1 MHNLPDELI
10 VCIISFIKNKKVMRL
25 VSRKFANII
34 DSIIF
39 HTPTWKIRPSI
50 EDISHLPIRILKI
63 SQIHSEFGERR
74 PPINHL
80 SLSLTHFILDSSFTE
95 ITPNVIS
102 DHPETT
108 FFISTGYLTS
118 RDKVWLSTQPNVKLF
133 TCRRYSINWTMLSS
147 YKDFTF
153 STLTMSHIEMYDKP
167 PDILEFL
174 SDLKIERLVLDD
186 IFPPLDP
193 NKLIKFQNIVHISS
207 QVFERG
213 KIFPLFL
220 INKLAKLETFHCR
233 RKTFMN
239 FSEFKC
245 LHKKSVSIPA
255 LHYWDY
261 VTISNFSFNEYTLS
275 KIFQD
280 NGNNNVYCRIS
291 ILIHLTKDPPKQLQ
305 FLQNTSL

>member
-1 MHNLPDELI
+1 
-10 VCIISFIKNKKVMRL
+10 MRL

-74 PPINHL
+74 PPIRELL
-80 SLSLTHFILDSSFTE
+80 S
-95 ITPNVIS
+95 
-102 DHPETT
+102 
-108 FFISTGYLTS
+108 G
-118 RDKVWLSTQPNVKLF
+118 
-133 TCRRYSINWTMLSS
+133 
-147 YKDFTF
+147 
-153 STLTMSHIEMYDKP
+153 
-167 PDILEFL
+167 LE
-174 SDLKIERLVLDD
+174 IERLVLDD
-186 IFPPLDP
+186 TSRSLDP

-239 FSEFKC
+239 FNEFKC

>member
-1 MHNLPDELI
+1 
-10 VCIISFIKNKKVMRL
+10 MRL

-80 SLSLTHFILDSSFTE
+80 SLALTHFILDSSFTE

-108 FFISTGYLTS
+108 FFISIAYLANCS
-118 RDKVWLSTQPNVKLF
+118 YIFKYNFTQPNVKLF
-133 TCRRYSINWTMLSS
+133 TNQYYIIDWRTLSS

-153 STLTMSHIEMYDKP
+153 STLSISHIEICDEA
-167 PDILEFL
+167 PDILELL
-174 SDLKIERLVLDD
+174 SGLKIERLVLDD
-186 IFPPLDP
+186 TSRSLDP

-239 FSEFKC
+239 FNEFKC